1 MTGLF
6 RGAAPAAPAPDDHDD
21 GKAPLRPRGGS
32 EQDGAMGDT
41 GVRAF
46 GLTDVGLVR
55 AANEDSFTMAELSK
69 ASRWQ
74 GGKCADWPT
83 TKGGV
88 LLVVSDGMGGA
99 KAGEVASALSVEAV
113 LGGMLR
119 AVREKPVDGDVL
131 RKVIEQASEKVHEA
145 GKRADR
151 KGMGA
156 TLTAVLVT
164 GTTAYVAQIGDSRA
178 YLLRNGKIGQVTHDL
193 SYVQM
198 LVDAGVMTAAE
209 AEASPRKNIILQV
222 MGQEAVRVVLG
233 RIAEERRPPARLLRR
248 AHERARR
255 RDPQRGR
262 EGARGSREGLAGAHQ
277 SHQAGRRARQR
288 HGHRRRGQ
296 LIG

>member
-1 MTGLF
+1 
-6 RGAAPAAPAPDDHDD
+6 
-21 GKAPLRPRGGS
+21 
-32 EQDGAMGDT
+32 MGDT
-41 GVRAF
+41 AVRAF

-178 YLLRNGKIGQVTHDL
+178 YLLRNGKIGQITHDQ

-233 RIAEERRPPARLLRR
+233 RIALKSGDRLLVCSDGLTNVLDDATLNEVAKAPADLAKASQELIHRTK
-248 AHERARR
+248 
-255 RDPQRGR
+255 QG
-262 EGARGSREGLAGAHQ
+262 GAPDNVTVIVAEVS
-277 SHQAGRRARQR
+277 
-288 HGHRRRGQ
+288 
-296 LIG
+296 

>member
-1 MTGLF
+1 
-6 RGAAPAAPAPDDHDD
+6 
-21 GKAPLRPRGGS
+21 
-32 EQDGAMGDT
+32 MGDT
-41 GVRAF
+41 VVRAF

-74 GGKCADWPT
+74 GGKCAEWST
-83 TKGGV
+83 AKGV

-99 KAGEVASALSVEAV
+99 KAGEIASALSVEAV

-119 AVREKPVDGDVL
+119 AVRDKPVDGDVL
-131 RKVIEQASEKVHEA
+131 RKVIEQASEKVYQA

-156 TLTAVLVT
+156 TLTAALVT

-178 YLLRNGKIGQVTHDL
+178 YLLRSGKIGQVTHDQ

-198 LVDAGVMTAAE
+198 LVDAGVMTPAE

-233 RIAEERRPPARLLRR
+233 RISLKPGDRLLLCSDGLTNVVDDATLNDVAKPPSHLAQASQELITRTK
-248 AHERARR
+248 
-255 RDPQRGR
+255 QG
-262 EGARGSREGLAGAHQ
+262 GAPDNVTVILAEVG
-277 SHQAGRRARQR
+277 
-288 HGHRRRGQ
+288 
-296 LIG
+296 

>member
-1 MTGLF
+1 
-6 RGAAPAAPAPDDHDD
+6 
-21 GKAPLRPRGGS
+21 
-32 EQDGAMGDT
+32 MGDT
-41 GVRAF
+41 VVRAF

-69 ASRWQ
+69 AHRWQ
-74 GGKCADWPT
+74 GGKCAEWST

-99 KAGEVASALSVEAV
+99 KAGEVASALSIEAV

-119 AVREKPVDGDVL
+119 AVREKPVDGDAL

-145 GKRADR
+145 GKRPDR

-164 GTTAYVAQIGDSRA
+164 DSTAYVAQIGDSRG
-178 YLLRNGKIGQVTHDL
+178 YLMRGGTIGQITHDQ

-198 LVDAGVMTAAE
+198 LVDAGVMTLAE

-233 RIAEERRPPARLLRR
+233 RISLKSGDRLLLCSDGLTNVLDDFTINEVAKSPADLAKAAQELVTRTR
-248 AHERARR
+248 L
-255 RDPQRGR
+255 G
-262 EGARGSREGLAGAHQ
+262 GAPDNVTVIVAEIR
-277 SHQAGRRARQR
+277 
-288 HGHRRRGQ
+288 
-296 LIG
+296 